1 MRVFDM
7 DLYIDNS
14 DDFEGLELFEYTFKF
29 EGIND
34 EQIEQII
41 YYFKDWDWEQGLHIS
56 ELNVDKN
63 NNITSF
69 IFKSGKYFEFKDE
82 EKWTEEDLD
91 KNLLTRLIGKEQFIP
106 LFQDLEIDSS
116 KIKFLDNDKTEYA
129 VEVSK
134 YSSLIKK

>member
-1 MRVFDM
+1 M

-29 EGIND
+29 EDIND

-82 EKWTEEDLD
+82 EKWTEEDLH

-116 KIKFLDNDKTEYA
+116 KIKFLDNNKTEYS

-134 YSSLIKK
+134 YSSLIKNN

>member
-1 MRVFDM
+1 M

-134 YSSLIKK
+134 YSSLIKNN

>member
-1 MRVFDM
+1 M

>member
-1 MRVFDM
+1 MFDM

-29 EGIND
+29 EDIND

-41 YYFKDWDWEQGLHIS
+41 YYFKDWDWEEGLHIS

-91 KNLLTRLIGKEQFIP
+91 KNLLTKLIGKGQFIP
-106 LFQDLEIDSS
+106 LFQNLEIDSS
-116 KIKFLDNDKTEYA
+116 KIKFLDNNKTEYS

-134 YSSLIKK
+134 GSSLIKNN